1 MLRSERLKPTPA
13 ETRLENW
20 RERVSDAYFELE
32 LEYADPAH
40 FDGRIVTF
48 DLDGVALSWLKSDPL
63 RYRRLA
69 SHVGADADENFLLTV
84 PDQAPIQFSQRGRTT
99 ICGPGS
105 FTLERSGEPYEF
117 SYSEQ
122 NLMRVLKIP
131 AQLLRRRIGNPDRL
145 CAMRFDAQAG
155 AGALFA
161 DYLSATT
168 RHAETL
174 KGTSAG
180 TVGTQLLDLLSI
192 VLEGAKDPGDSQETS
207 VQAAHLRRIEHY
219 IRTHLSEPDL
229 GPATIAQACGV
240 SVRYLHK
247 LFRNTGCTVAETIR
261 ELRLE
266 GCHEAILHSSAS
278 VPLSNFA
285 YAWGFSD
292 QSHFCRSFKSH
303 FGVAPGEA
311 RRRALAARRKA

>member
-1 MLRSERLKPTPA
+1 MQRSARPKTAPA
-13 ETRLENW
+13 GTRLDDW

-32 LEYADPAH
+32 LEYADPDR
-40 FDGRIVTF
+40 FDGRILTF
-48 DLDGVALSWLKSDPL
+48 DLDGVALSLLKSDPL

-69 SHVGADADENFLLTV
+69 SHVGADGDENFLLTV
-84 PDQAPIQFSQRGRTT
+84 PDQAPIRFSQRGRTT

-122 NLMRVLKIP
+122 NLLRVLKIP
-131 AQLLRRRIGNPDRL
+131 APLLRRRIGAPDRL
-145 CAMRFDAQAG
+145 CAMRFDAHSG
-155 AGALFA
+155 AGALFV
-161 DYLSATT
+161 DYLAATT

-174 KGTSAG
+174 GGTSAG

-192 VLEGAKDPGDSQETS
+192 VLEGAQDPGDSQETS

-219 IRTHLSEPDL
+219 IRAHLSEPDL
-229 GPATIAQACGV
+229 GPSTIAEACGV

-247 LFRNTGCTVAETIR
+247 LFRATNRSVADTVR
-261 ELRLE
+261 ELRLDA
-266 GCHEAILHSSAS
+266 CHEAIRHASAS
-278 VPLSNFA
+278 VPLSNLA

-292 QSHFCRSFKSH
+292 QSHFCRSFKAH
-303 FGVAPGEA
+303 FGVSPGEA
-311 RRRALAARRKA
+311 RRRALAGHS